1 MINQVVLMGRLTKD
15 PELRTTGTGKQVCNF
30 TLAVDDG
37 YGDSK
42 RADFI
47 SCMAWNKT
55 AEFISRYFKKGQK
68 IAVAGRLHTRIWDGK
83 DGKKNYATEV
93 VAFEADFCE
102 TKNTQQQEPS
112 ATQPQKISATQTQP
126 VADTL
131 SSVLDDDL
139 PF

>member
-30 TLAVDDG
+30 TLAVEEG

-47 SCMAWNKT
+47 NCMAWNKT
-55 AEFISRYFKKGQK
+55 AEFVSRYFKKGQK
-68 IAVAGRLHTRIWDGK
+68 IAIAGRLHTSIWDGK

-102 TKNTQQQEPS
+102 SKNTQPQEPS
-112 ATQPQKISATQTQP
+112 AAQPQKISAAQPQTA
-126 VADTL
+126 ADL
-131 SSVLDDDL
+131 ASVLDDDL